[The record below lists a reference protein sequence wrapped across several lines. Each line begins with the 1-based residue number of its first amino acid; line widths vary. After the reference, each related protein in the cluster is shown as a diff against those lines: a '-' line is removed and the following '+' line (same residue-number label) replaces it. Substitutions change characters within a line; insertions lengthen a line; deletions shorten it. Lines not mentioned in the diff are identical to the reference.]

1 MLWVDALQK
10 LSATP
15 VQSPED
21 GHAVVASILQNVG
34 SLEEQQR
41 LAFDDLASKDD
52 ELHIAES
59 KLGEHVV
66 SCLSM
71 GADDVTHLVCSN
83 TWVQCVQQCMQ
94 QYTCAMCA
102 CKRQIAAVASN
113 LFERLPTFV

>member
-71 GADDVTHLVCSN
+71 GADNVN
-83 TWVQCVQQCMQ
+83 TSCMQ
-94 QYTCAMCA
+94 QYMGAMCA
-102 CKRQIAAVASN
+102 AMYATIHVCNVCMQTSECRCC
-113 LFERLPTFV
+113 

>member
-15 VQSPED
+15 IQSPED

-71 GADDVTHLVCSN
+71 GADDVN
-83 TWVQCVQQCMQ
+83 TSCMQQYMGAMYVQQCML
-94 QYTCAMCA
+94 QYTCA